1 MLLPE
6 DNFGTQ
12 FQHMMPFDT
21 RFMKVNP
28 GIHLD
33 GIQTLFKNV
42 FGSEVQVG
50 GDLMKENSALLIEG
64 VHGQGY
70 GSKNYEHF
78 HYHLSSLFSNRE
90 IWLILQ
96 ECRCRTLQT

>member
-21 RFMKVNP
+21 KFMRVIYGNVTTHQRF

-33 GIQTLFKNV
+33 GIQALYKNV
-42 FGSEVQVG
+42 FGSEIQV
-50 GDLMKENSALLIEG
+50 I
-64 VHGQGY
+64 
-70 GSKNYEHF
+70 
-78 HYHLSSLFSNRE
+78 
-90 IWLILQ
+90 
-96 ECRCRTLQT
+96 